1 MERKVCFILDAI
13 TCGEWGGRCLSKAI
27 AFSDKQR
34 VRTFIDRGGGGEV
47 VVWGVAT
54 CRNSI
59 VSSNDHLQLVFSGL
73 TSIIL
78 VVLGTINFQFQDALV
93 PISLRSLLRI
103 VAAQVLGTVW
113 SSCSYLLHLVFWYL

>member
-1 MERKVCFILDAI
+1 MCFILDAI

-59 VSSNDHLQLVFSGL
+59 VSSDSQRETGYQWSDQCHL
-73 TSIIL
+73 
-78 VVLGTINFQFQDALV
+78 VLSTINFQFQGQFV
-93 PISLRSLLRI
+93 PISF
-103 VAAQVLGTVW
+103 W
-113 SSCSYLLHLVFWYL
+113 PHL

>member
-1 MERKVCFILDAI
+1 MCFILDAI

-34 VRTFIDRGGGGEV
+34 VRTFIDRGGGWGV

-59 VSSNDHLQLVFSGL
+59 VSSE
-73 TSIIL
+73 IIL
-78 VVLGTINFQFQDALV
+78 KLVKSSHLEIGKIN
-93 PISLRSLLRI
+93 
-103 VAAQVLGTVW
+103 
-113 SSCSYLLHLVFWYL
+113 